1 MFVTGP
7 EKERHIVTTESNR
20 TETLDRGRQCWRA
33 DEGGGVSSWRL
44 WKQVSQPP
52 AFPHPP
58 KVCSSNGFGE
68 LSIQPNHFHTPAA
81 QGESK
86 IPNSS
91 RLNQHQGAAQDS
103 KLLSAETSWE
113 KAAGGKAGKGY
124 PALRDPEPGPTQP
137 GRVTGAPWTAAS
149 LVTCGY
155 CYSLA
160 LRRKE
165 GWDRAWIQGRS
176 GWHRQW
182 HTSLSG
188 QMLGRGCSTSKGS
201 SSKTVCCA

>member
-1 MFVTGP
+1 MREGVFQVGGCGSRFDSHLHFPTHQRSVVQMDLGSS
-7 EKERHIVTTESNR
+7 VFNQTTS
-20 TETLDRGRQCWRA
+20 TLLLPR
-33 DEGGGVSSWRL
+33 
-44 WKQVSQPP
+44 
-52 AFPHPP
+52 
-58 KVCSSNGFGE
+58 
-68 LSIQPNHFHTPAA
+68 
-81 QGESK
+81 GESK

-91 RLNQHQGAAQDS
+91 RLNQHQGAAQVS

-124 PALRDPEPGPTQP
+124 SALRDPEPGPTRP
-137 GRVTGAPWTAAS
+137 CRVTGAPWTAAL

-160 LRRKE
+160 SRRRA
-165 GWDRAWIQGRS
+165 GWDRAWIQRRN
-176 GWHRQW
+176 GWHIHW

-188 QMLGRGCSTSKGS
+188 QTLGGCSTSKGS